1 MEKNILVVE
10 DNTDIREI
18 IGILLNEEQYE
29 VHLCKDAGSFRKEI
43 FQRRPD
49 MVILDVMLPD
59 GNGIDL
65 CCEIKSDY
73 RTGHIPVLMM
83 SAHSNLLEIRKKCEA
98 DDFISKP
105 FDINLFIAK
114 VSQIVRQGNINN

>member
-1 MEKNILVVE
+1 MGKNILVVE
-10 DNTDIREI
+10 DNKDIREI
-18 IGILLNEEQYE
+18 IGYLLNEERYE
-29 VHLCKDAGSFRKEI
+29 VHLCEDAGSFRKEI
-43 FQRRPD
+43 FKRRPD

-83 SAHSNLLEIRKKCEA
+83 SAHSTLGEIRKKCEA
-98 DDFISKP
+98 DDFIGKP
-105 FDINLFIAK
+105 FDITRFIGK
-114 VSQIVRQGNINN
+114 VSNLMAV